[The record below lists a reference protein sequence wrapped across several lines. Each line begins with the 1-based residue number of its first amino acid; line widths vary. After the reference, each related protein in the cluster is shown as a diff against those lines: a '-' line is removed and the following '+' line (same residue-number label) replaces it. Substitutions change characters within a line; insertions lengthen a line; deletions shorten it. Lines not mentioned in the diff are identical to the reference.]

1 MKNLAK
7 CLTLAAL
14 VAAALMIP
22 LGAQAHDLWVTTPGA
37 DPGQNLII
45 ELGYGHAFP
54 QGEPLDAKLI
64 VVPRVV
70 SPAGVI
76 QSKPVAEMKYE
87 SLKPLAKGS
96 YVVTAGREAQ
106 WYTKSPEGSVNKP
119 KDQVQGALRCVRTV
133 KYGKAIVNVGGALDD
148 VSKPVGTALE
158 IVPLANPGSIAA
170 GGELPV
176 QVLLNGK
183 PLAKTEVMATFAG
196 FTPEGRSMAFYA
208 KTDKKGMVK
217 VKLWHSGLW
226 LVRAY
231 HKEPYKDPAK
241 CDTFGQTAVLTFRIK

>member
-1 MKNLAK
+1 MKK
-7 CLTLAAL
+7 TVKGLTLAAL
-14 VAAALMIP
+14 LAAALMIP
-22 LGAQAHDLWVTTPGA
+22 LGAQAHDMWVTTPEA
-37 DPGQNLII
+37 VPGQDLVI

-54 QGEPLDAKLI
+54 QGEPLEAKLI
-64 VVPRVV
+64 VPPRIIAP
-70 SPAGVI
+70 SGVI
-76 QSKPVAEMKYE
+76 ECKQAGDMKYK

-96 YVVTAGREAQ
+96 YLVTAGRKAQ

-119 KDQVQGALRCVRTV
+119 MDQVPGATRCIRTV
-133 KYGKAIVNVGGALDD
+133 KYAKAVVNLGGALGD

-158 IVPLANPGSIAA
+158 IVPLANPGSIAV

-183 PLAKTEVMATFAG
+183 PLSRAEVMATFAG
-196 FTPEGRSMAFYA
+196 FTPEGKAMAFYC
-208 KTDKKGMVK
+208 KTNKEGQAK

-226 LVRAY
+226 LARTY

-241 CDTFGQTAVLTFRIK
+241 CGTFGQTAVLSFSIK